1 MKKLKYIT
9 YTGIAFI
16 AFLMMILSACTKLKD
31 TSYDQLISSQS
42 KPTTADIPALTGAPY
57 VDWRVL
63 LLQWNE
69 LYRAQEVSGDEM
81 LTPARP
87 NGWVDGGV
95 YRRIHEHKWTTDDDI
110 CINVLTKSDKG
121 ITGCDRIIY
130 QVQAGLIPVAAK
142 DTTALIAEM

>member
-9 YTGIAFI
+9 YTGIAVI
-16 AFLMMILSACTKLKD
+16 AFLMVVLSACTKLKD
-31 TSYDQLISSQS
+31 TSYNQLISSEFTPAS
-42 KPTTADIPALTGAPY
+42 SDLPALTGAPY
-57 VDWRVL
+57 VDWRGL
-63 LLQWNE
+63 LLQWNT

-110 CINVLTKSDKG
+110 VVNVWTRQNLSLLHR
-121 ITGCDRIIY
+121 RI
-130 QVQAGLIPVAAK
+130 QL
-142 DTTALIAEM
+142 L